1 MATVTI
7 NNSPVHSDSIITYPY
22 RIADS
27 GYTCGWHTGV
37 DFAPYGSTE
46 NNPILYPVK
55 KGDCL
60 CNIAKKFNTTVEKI
74 AKDNNIT
81 NVDLIY
87 VGQKLIIRR

>member
-1 MATVTI
+1 MDLDDEELKATKKL
-7 NNSPVHSDSIITYPY
+7 NGCNKIIYIY
-22 RIADS
+22 
-27 GYTCGWHTGV
+27 
-37 DFAPYGSTE
+37 
-46 NNPILYPVK
+46 K

-74 AKDNNIT
+74 AHDNNIT